1 MLKSHCRC
9 GKKKVLGVPF
19 LDPAIKPSGRIF
31 LPPHARKPYSQRS
44 PMSVQTKSIM
54 SVPTDY
60 LERVYAGVLGKIIGV
75 YLGRPFENWTHQRIQ
90 TELGEIWNYEHQ
102 RFGVPL
108 VVADD
113 DISGT
118 FTFLRALPDH
128 GGTAALTPEQIG
140 KSWLNYIV
148 ENRSILWWGGMG
160 NSTEHTAFLR
170 LNNGIPAPLSGA
182 MATNGKTVAEQI
194 GAQIFIDGW
203 ALVSPGNPGL
213 AAELAR
219 KAASVSHD
227 GEAIY
232 AAQLVAAMEAQA
244 FIEPRID
251 QLIETGLSYL
261 PQDCLI
267 TRLVSNVRDW
277 HRTDGNW
284 RVTRARIEKT
294 YGYDKFPGNCHVIPN
309 HAIIILSLLYSE
321 DDFSRAL
328 MIANTSGWDTDC
340 NSGNVGCLMGIKVGL
355 DAIDAKLRA
364 PVADRLFLSTA
375 DGGRCITDAVRE
387 TYEICRLANQLGQVP
402 PVTIPKQGARFHFEL
417 PGSLQGFLPGDDT
430 SELRLSNV
438 PGHSSSGQRSLALDF
453 KFLLVGHPAKIATP
467 TFIPPDSKDASHYSL
482 MACPTLYPGNVV
494 QGRLIADTNNPA
506 AVRVTPFIAYYG
518 DNDELHYHHGPALLL
533 DPGVAEYFQW
543 QIEELN
549 GAPIAQFG
557 LEARSDSAA
566 SSRIYVDYIDWSG
579 TPTTVFCRPDADGT
593 MWLRAWI
600 NAVDHVGTRWASA
613 FHLSQN
619 RGTGLFIQGS
629 RDWQNYAVQAAIIS
643 DPAKS
648 FGLAAR
654 VQGLTRFYAL
664 TLGPNQ
670 VLRLI
675 RNYDGVRV
683 LAEVPWSWNWSKRY
697 HFNLEVNGATI
708 TGSMNGTE
716 LIRHHDHDA
725 ALLDG
730 GIALVCEEGL
740 IMTDEV
746 KVTAV

>member
-1 MLKSHCRC
+1 
-9 GKKKVLGVPF
+9 
-19 LDPAIKPSGRIF
+19 
-31 LPPHARKPYSQRS
+31 
-44 PMSVQTKSIM
+44 MSA
-54 SVPTDY
+54 PNDY

-75 YLGRPFENWTHQRIQ
+75 YLGRPFEGWTHQRIE
-90 TELGEIWNYEHQ
+90 TELGEIWNYVHE
-102 RFGVPL
+102 RLGVPL

-128 GGTAALTPEQIG
+128 GGSADLSPQQIG
-140 KSWLNYIV
+140 LTWLNYIV

-170 LNNGIPAPLSGA
+170 LTNGIPAPLSGA
-182 MATNGKTVAEQI
+182 IATNGKTVAEQI

-244 FIEPRID
+244 FVDPRID
-251 QLIETGLSYL
+251 QLIDTGLSYV
-261 PQDCLI
+261 PPDCLI
-267 TRLVSNVRDW
+267 NQLVNDVR
-277 HRTDGNW
+277 NW
-284 RVTRARIEKT
+284 RRQDDDWRLTRERIENS
-294 YGYDKFPGNCHVIPN
+294 YGYEKFPGNCHVIPN
-309 HAIIILSLLYSE
+309 HAIIILSLLYSD
-321 DDFSRAL
+321 DDFRRAL

-340 NSGNVGCLMGIKVGL
+340 NSGNVGCLMGIKNGL
-355 DAIDAKLRA
+355 TAIDPKLRG

-387 TYEICRLANQLGQVP
+387 SYEICRIAHQLGQAP
-402 PVTIPKQGARFHFEL
+402 PTPTPKNGARFHFAL
-417 PGSLQGFLPGDDT
+417 PGSVQGFQVVHNTLGACFAFEPD
-430 SELRLSNV
+430 
-438 PGHSSSGQRSLALDF
+438 GHGLALDF
-453 KFLLVGHPAKIATP
+453 RDLQEGCPVRIATQ

-482 MACPTLYPGNVV
+482 MACPTLYPGNIVH
-494 QGRLIADTNNPA
+494 GRLIAGADNSTP
-506 AVRVTPFIAYYG
+506 VRVVPFIAYYG
-518 DNDELHYHHGPALLL
+518 GNDDLYYHHGRALNIA
-533 DPGVAEYFQW
+533 PGLAERFQW

-557 LEARSDSAA
+557 LEV
-566 SSRIYVDYIDWSG
+566 SSESSGRLYVDYIGWSG
-579 TPTTVFCRPDADGT
+579 AATTAFRRPDTDGK

-629 RDWQNYAVQAAIIS
+629 RDWQNYAVEAAIMS
-643 DPAKS
+643 DPTKS

-654 VQGLTRFYAL
+654 VQGLTRYYAL
-664 TLGPNQ
+664 MLGPSQ
-670 VLRLI
+670 ALRLV
-675 RNYDGVRV
+675 RNYDGVKA
-683 LAEVPWSWNWSKRY
+683 LAEVPFHWSWSERY
-697 HFNLEVNGATI
+697 LFHLAVNRTTI
-708 TGSMNGTE
+708 AGSINGTE
-716 LIRHHDHDA
+716 LIRYDDPEA
-725 ALLDG
+725 MLLDG

-746 KVTAV
+746 KVTAA

>member
-1 MLKSHCRC
+1 
-9 GKKKVLGVPF
+9 
-19 LDPAIKPSGRIF
+19 
-31 LPPHARKPYSQRS
+31 
-44 PMSVQTKSIM
+44 MSA
-54 SVPTDY
+54 PNDY

-75 YLGRPFENWTHQRIQ
+75 YLGRPFEGWSHQRIE
-90 TELGEIWNYEHQ
+90 TELGEIWNYVHEQ
-102 RFGVPL
+102 LGVPL

-128 GGTAALTPEQIG
+128 GGSADLTPEQIG
-140 KSWLNYIV
+140 LTWLNYIV

-170 LNNGIPAPLSGA
+170 LTSGIPAPLSGA
-182 MATNGKTVAEQI
+182 IATNGKTVAEQI

-213 AAELAR
+213 AVELAR

-244 FIEPRID
+244 FIDPRID
-251 QLIETGLSYL
+251 QLIETGLFYL
-261 PQDCLI
+261 PPDSLI
-267 TRLVSNVRDW
+267 SQLVNDVR
-277 HRTDGNW
+277 NW
-284 RVTRARIEKT
+284 RRRDDDWRLTRERIEKT

-309 HAIIILSLLYSE
+309 HAIIILSLLYSD
-321 DDFSRAL
+321 DDFGRAL

-340 NSGNVGCLMGIKVGL
+340 NSGNVGCLMGIKNGL
-355 DAIDAKLRA
+355 TAIDAKLRE

-387 TYEICRLANQLGQVP
+387 TYEICRIAHQLGQAP
-402 PVTIPKQGARFHFEL
+402 PISTPKNGARFHFEL
-417 PGSLQGFLPGDDT
+417 PGSVQGFQVESDTPGACFACEPDKHD
-430 SELRLSNV
+430 
-438 PGHSSSGQRSLALDF
+438 LAIDF
-453 KFLLVGHPAKIATP
+453 RDLQEGHPVRIATQ
-467 TFIPPDSKDASHYSL
+467 TFVPPDSKDASHYSL
-482 MACPTLYPGNVV
+482 MACPTLYPGNIV
-494 QGRLIADTNNPA
+494 QGRLIAGAENSAP
-506 AVRVTPFIAYYG
+506 VRVVPFLAYYG
-518 DNDELHYHHGPALLL
+518 GNDELHYHHGPALTAA
-533 DPGVAEYFQW
+533 PGVAEHFQW

-549 GAPIAQFG
+549 GSPIAQFG
-557 LEARSDSAA
+557 LEVSSDSAR
-566 SSRIYVDYIDWSG
+566 SGRLYVDYIDWSG
-579 TPTTVFCRPDADGT
+579 AATTVFRRPDADGK

-629 RDWQNYAVQAAIIS
+629 RDWQNYAVEAAIMS
-643 DPAKS
+643 NPAKC

-654 VQGLTRFYAL
+654 VQGLTRYYAL
-664 TLGPNQ
+664 ILGPNQ

-675 RNYDGVRV
+675 RNYDGVKA
-683 LAEVPWSWNWSKRY
+683 LAEVPFSWSWSERY
-697 HFNLEVNGATI
+697 HFRLEVNRTKVAGSINGSEFIRYDDPGA
-708 TGSMNGTE
+708 M
-716 LIRHHDHDA
+716 
-725 ALLDG
+725 LLDG

-746 KVTAV
+746 KVTAT

>member
-1 MLKSHCRC
+1 
-9 GKKKVLGVPF
+9 
-19 LDPAIKPSGRIF
+19 
-31 LPPHARKPYSQRS
+31 
-44 PMSVQTKSIM
+44 M

-75 YLGRPFENWTHQRIQ
+75 YLGRPFEGWTHQRIEN
-90 TELGEIWNYEHQ
+90 ELGEIWNYQHE
-102 RFGVPL
+102 RLGVPL

-128 GGTAALTPEQIG
+128 GGTADLTPEQIG
-140 KSWLNYIV
+140 KTWLNYIV

-170 LNNGIPAPLSGA
+170 LKNGIPAPESGA
-182 MATNGKTVAEQI
+182 VATNGKTVAEQI

-203 ALVSPGNPGL
+203 ALVAPGNPGL
-213 AAELAR
+213 AVELAR

-232 AAQLVAAMEAQA
+232 AAQLVAAMEAHA

-251 QLIETGLSYL
+251 QLIETGLTYL
-261 PQDCLI
+261 PPDSLI
-267 TRLVSNVRDW
+267 TQLVNDIRDW

-284 RVTRARIEKT
+284 RVTRDRIEKT

-340 NSGNVGCLMGIKVGL
+340 NSGNVGCLMGIKNGL
-355 DAIDAKLRA
+355 AAIDARLRA
-364 PVADRLFLSTA
+364 PVADRLFLSAA

-387 TYEICRLANQLGQVP
+387 TYEISRVATQLGQAP
-402 PVTIPKQGARFHFEL
+402 PIPIPKQGARFHFEL
-417 PGSLQGFLPGDDT
+417 PGSVQGFQVEPGDP
-430 SELRLSNV
+430 LS
-438 PGHSSSGQRSLALDF
+438 GLGSSFAKATEDGCEADSPSGKRCLALDF
-453 KFLLVGHPAKIATP
+453 KFLPDARPVRIATP
-467 TFIPPDSKDASHYSL
+467 TFIPPDSKDASHYCL
-482 MACPTLYPGNVV
+482 MACPTLYPGNIV
-494 QGRLIADTNNPA
+494 QGRLIAGTGNSAPVHVA
-506 AVRVTPFIAYYG
+506 PFIAYYS
-518 DNDELHYHHGPALLL
+518 DNDELHYHLGPAFSLN
-533 DPGVAEYFQW
+533 PGVARHVQW
-543 QIEELN
+543 QIKELN

-557 LEARSDSAA
+557 IEVSSEGAA
-566 SSRIYVDYIDWSG
+566 DGRLYVDYIDWSG
-579 TPTTVFCRPDADGT
+579 TPSTVFRRPAGDGK

-613 FHLSQN
+613 FHLSHN

-629 RDWQNYAVQAAIIS
+629 RDWRNYAVQAAIVS

-654 VQGLTRFYAL
+654 VQGLTRYYAL
-664 TLGPNQ
+664 LLGPNH
-670 VLRLI
+670 VLRLV
-675 RNYDGVRV
+675 RNYDVAEV
-683 LAEVPWSWNWSKRY
+683 LAEVPYTWNWSQRY
-697 HFNLEVNGATI
+697 HFNLGVNGTTI
-708 TGSMNGTE
+708 TGSLNGTE
-716 LIRHHDHDA
+716 LICYHDHDA

-746 KVTAV
+746 RVTAA

>member
-1 MLKSHCRC
+1 MP
-9 GKKKVLGVPF
+9 VP
-19 LDPAIKPSGRIF
+19 S
-31 LPPHARKPYSQRS
+31 
-44 PMSVQTKSIM
+44 
-54 SVPTDY
+54 DY

-75 YLGRPFENWTHQRIQ
+75 YLGRPFENWTHQRIE
-90 TELGEIWNYEHQ
+90 TELGEIWNYQHQ

-128 GGTAALTPEQIG
+128 GGTSDLTPEQIG

-170 LNNGIPAPLSGA
+170 LKNGIPAPVSGA
-182 MATNGKTVAEQI
+182 IATNGKTVAEQI

-232 AAQLVAAMEAQA
+232 AAQLVAVMEAQA

-261 PQDCLI
+261 PHDCLI
-267 TRLVSNVRDW
+267 TRLVNNVRDW
-277 HRTDGNW
+277 HRKDGNW

-309 HAIIILSLLYSE
+309 HAIIILSLLYSQ
-321 DDFSRAL
+321 DDFNRAL

-340 NSGNVGCLMGIKVGL
+340 NSGNVGCLMGIKEGL
-355 DAIDAKLRA
+355 HAIDPKLRE
-364 PVADRLFLSTA
+364 PVADRLFLSSA
-375 DGGRCITDAVRE
+375 DGGRCLTDAVHE

-402 PVTIPKQGARFHFEL
+402 PVPIPKQGARFHFDL
-417 PGSLQGFLPGDDT
+417 PGSLQGFLPVDGT

-438 PGHSSSGQRSLALDF
+438 PGHSSCGQRSLALDF
-453 KFLLVGHPAKIATP
+453 RFLPDGHPAKIATP

-494 QGRLIADTNNPA
+494 QGRLIADSKNPA
-506 AVRVTPFIAYYG
+506 PARVTPFIAYYG
-518 DNDELHYHHGPALLL
+518 DNDELNYHHGPALVL
-533 DPGVAEYFQW
+533 DPGVDGHFQW
-543 QIEELN
+543 QIQELN

-557 LEARSDSAA
+557 LEVRSDSAA
-566 SSRIYVDYIDWSG
+566 SGRVYIDYIDWSR
-579 TPTTVFCRPDADGT
+579 TPTTVFRRPDANGK

-643 DPAKS
+643 DPAES

-654 VQGLTRFYAL
+654 VQGLTRYYAL
-664 TLGPNQ
+664 MLGPNQ

-675 RNYDGVRV
+675 RNYEGVRL
-683 LAEVPWSWNWSKRY
+683 LAEVPYSWNWSQRY

-716 LIRHHDHDA
+716 LIHHNEPDA

-740 IMTDEV
+740 LMTDEV
-746 KVTAV
+746 KVTAI

>member
-1 MLKSHCRC
+1 
-9 GKKKVLGVPF
+9 
-19 LDPAIKPSGRIF
+19 
-31 LPPHARKPYSQRS
+31 
-44 PMSVQTKSIM
+44 MSA
-54 SVPTDY
+54 PNDY

-75 YLGRPFENWTHQRIQ
+75 YLGRPFEGWTHQRIE
-90 TELGEIWNYEHQ
+90 TELGEIWNYVHAQ
-102 RFGVPL
+102 FGVPL

-128 GGTAALTPEQIG
+128 GGTADLTPEKIG
-140 KSWLNYIV
+140 LTWLNYIV

-170 LNNGIPAPLSGA
+170 LKSGIPAPLSGA
-182 MATNGKTVAEQI
+182 IATNGKTVAEQI

-213 AAELAR
+213 AVELAR

-244 FIEPRID
+244 FIDSRID

-261 PQDCLI
+261 PPDCLI
-267 TRLVSNVRDW
+267 TRLVNDVRNW
-277 HRTDGNW
+277 HQTDGDW
-284 RVTRARIEKT
+284 RLTRERIEKI

-309 HAIIILSLLYSE
+309 HAIIMLSLLYSE
-321 DDFSRAL
+321 DDFRHAL

-340 NSGNVGCLMGIKVGL
+340 NSGNVGCLMGIKNGL
-355 DAIDAKLRA
+355 AAIDPKLRE
-364 PVADRLFLSTA
+364 PIADRLFLSSA
-375 DGGRCITDAVRE
+375 DGGRCLTDAVRE
-387 TYEICRLANQLGQVP
+387 TYEICRAAHQLGQAP
-402 PVTIPKQGARFHFEL
+402 PIPIPKNGARFHFEL
-417 PGSLQGFLPGDDT
+417 PGSVQGFQVEPNTRGACLACDADKHG
-430 SELRLSNV
+430 
-438 PGHSSSGQRSLALDF
+438 LALDF
-453 KFLLVGHPAKIATP
+453 KELPDDSPVRIATP
-467 TFIPPDSKDASHYSL
+467 TFIPPDSIDASHYSL

-494 QGRLIADTNNPA
+494 QGRLIAHSENSA
-506 AVRVTPFIAYYG
+506 LVRVFPFIAYYG
-518 DNDELHYHHGPALLL
+518 GRDELHYHRGPALTLA
-533 DPGVAEYFQW
+533 PGAAEHFQW

-557 LEARSDSAA
+557 LEVSSNCAA
-566 SSRIYVDYIDWSG
+566 SGRLYVDYIDWSG
-579 TPTTVFCRPDADGT
+579 TATAVFRRPDADGK

-629 RDWQNYAVQAAIIS
+629 RDWQNYTVEAGIMS
-643 DPAKS
+643 EPAKS

-654 VQGLTRFYAL
+654 VQGLTRYYAL
-664 TLGPNQ
+664 MLGLEQ
-670 VLRLI
+670 SLRLI
-675 RNYDGVRV
+675 RNYDGVQV
-683 LAEVPWSWNWSKRY
+683 LAEVPYRWSWSERY
-697 HFNLEVNGATI
+697 HFNLGVNGTTI
-708 TGSMNGTE
+708 IGSINGTE
-716 LIRHHDHDA
+716 LIRYDDA
-725 ALLDG
+725 DAVLLDG

-746 KVTAV
+746 KVTAA

>member
-1 MLKSHCRC
+1 M
-9 GKKKVLGVPF
+9 
-19 LDPAIKPSGRIF
+19 
-31 LPPHARKPYSQRS
+31 
-44 PMSVQTKSIM
+44 MSA
-54 SVPTDY
+54 PNDY

-75 YLGRPFENWTHQRIQ
+75 YLGRPFEGWTHQRIE
-90 TELGEIWNYEHQ
+90 TELGEIWNYVHEK
-102 RFGVPL
+102 FDVPL

-128 GGTAALTPEQIG
+128 GGTADLTPEQIG
-140 KSWLNYIV
+140 LTWLNYIV

-170 LNNGIPAPLSGA
+170 LKNGIPAPLSGA
-182 MATNGKTVAEQI
+182 IATNGKTVAEQI

-213 AAELAR
+213 AVELAR

-244 FIEPRID
+244 FIDSRID

-261 PQDCLI
+261 PPDCLI
-267 TRLVSNVRDW
+267 TRLVNDVRNW
-277 HRTDGNW
+277 CRTDGNW
-284 RVTRARIEKT
+284 RLTRERIEKI

-321 DDFSRAL
+321 DDFRRAL

-340 NSGNVGCLMGIKVGL
+340 NSGNVGCLMGIKNGL
-355 DAIDAKLRA
+355 AAIDPKLRE

-375 DGGRCITDAVRE
+375 DGGRCLTDAVRE
-387 TYEICRLANQLGQVP
+387 TYEICRAAHQLGQAP
-402 PVTIPKQGARFHFEL
+402 PIPTPKNGARFHFEL
-417 PGSLQGFLPGDDT
+417 PGSVQGFQVEPDT
-430 SELRLSNV
+430 RGACLACEV
-438 PGHSSSGQRSLALDF
+438 DKHGLALDF
-453 KFLLVGHPAKIATP
+453 KELQDNSPVRIATP
-467 TFIPPDSKDASHYSL
+467 TFIPPDSIDGSHYSL

-494 QGRLIADTNNPA
+494 KGRLIAGVENSAP
-506 AVRVTPFIAYYG
+506 VRVVPFIAYYG
-518 DNDELHYHHGPALLL
+518 GHDELHDQRGPALTVA
-533 DPGVAEYFQW
+533 PGVAEHFQW

-557 LEARSDSAA
+557 LEVSSDSAA
-566 SSRIYVDYIDWSG
+566 SGRLCVDYIDWSG
-579 TPTTVFCRPDADGT
+579 TASTVFRRPDADGK

-619 RGTGLFIQGS
+619 RGTGLFILGS
-629 RDWQNYAVQAAIIS
+629 RDWQNYVVEAGIMAE
-643 DPAKS
+643 PAKF

-654 VQGLTRFYAL
+654 VQGLTRYYAL
-664 TLGPNQ
+664 MLGLNKS
-670 VLRLI
+670 LRLI
-675 RNYDGVRV
+675 RNYDGVQV
-683 LAEVPWSWNWSKRY
+683 LAEVPYRWNWSERY
-697 HFNLEVNGATI
+697 HFMLEVKATTIIGSING
-708 TGSMNGTE
+708 SE
-716 LIRHHDHDA
+716 LIRYDDPNA
-725 ALLDG
+725 RLLDG

-746 KVTAV
+746 KVTAT